1 MRKPVS
7 YLFCVLCLLLSGA
20 IASGGARQL
29 PRIQGAVVDPAGKPA
44 AGATVLIVS
53 RARVTSATADK
64 AGKFS
69 IELAEPQRTFG

>member
-7 YLFCVLCLLLSGA
+7 YLLCMFCLLLSGP
-20 IASGGARQL
+20 IAGGARQL

-53 RARVTSATADK
+53 RTKVTSATADK
-64 AGKFS
+64 TGKFS
-69 IELAEPQRTFG
+69 IELADPRRTFG